1 MQQHLLSNALRIAVC
16 SMEVWRLTRYERAD
30 VEAKMHRGREAHY
43 RYIDV
48 EA

>member
-1 MQQHLLSNALRIAVC
+1 MQQHLLSNALRVAVS
-16 SMEVWRLTRYERAD
+16 SMKVWRLTRYERAD
-30 VEAKMHRGREAHY
+30 VEAKMRRGREAHC